1 MTKPEDRDRNYY
13 AQYTLEGKGE
23 YYEDAGHFISS
34 QDGGDAGKINLSAQ
48 EKHVNQRDYRAFE
61 RENHAMLEQ
70 GNYVHLK
77 GKVSYPIGSDIN
89 RPSAYMV
96 ERTVK
101 DKEGKVIDHTYVSF
115 TNADM
120 AEFENVGESKAT
132 ELMKEFDNPGGTV
145 YDEEHD
151 VLIDLETGSVIQ

>member
-13 AQYTLEGKGE
+13 SQYTLEGKGE

-70 GNYVHLK
+70 GNYVRMPHVC
-77 GKVSYPIGSDIN
+77 GDEPMNSY
-89 RPSAYMV
+89 AMQ
-96 ERTVK
+96 
-101 DKEGKVIDHTYVSF
+101 
-115 TNADM
+115 ADTRYAPRM
-120 AEFENVGESKAT
+120 WG
-132 ELMKEFDNPGGTV
+132 
-145 YDEEHD
+145 
-151 VLIDLETGSVIQ
+151 